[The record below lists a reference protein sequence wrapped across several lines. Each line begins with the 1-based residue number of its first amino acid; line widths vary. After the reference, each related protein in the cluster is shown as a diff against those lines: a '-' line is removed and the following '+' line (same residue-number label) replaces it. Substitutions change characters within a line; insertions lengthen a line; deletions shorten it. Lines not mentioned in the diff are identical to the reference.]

1 MANYGPRGRGD
12 EELRDWLLGGNR
24 KRQILDCLGDAP
36 ADGWSAEALARHLD
50 IGPATVYETLRALRG
65 AALLETPKPRRHR
78 LAAGSDLADALRAL
92 IVVLKSEGTAEV
104 ERPRRVRRRGS

>member
-24 KRQILDCLGDAP
+24 KRQILDCLVDAP
-36 ADGWSAEALARHLD
+36 ADGWSAEALVDHLE
-50 IGPATVYETLRALRG
+50 IGSATVYETLRALRG
-65 AALLETPKPRRHR
+65 AELLESPKPRRHR

-92 IVVLKSEGTAEV
+92 IVVLRSQGTGAV
-104 ERPRRVRRRGS
+104 RRPPRVRE